1 MGRNHDRSW
10 LRPTS
15 MLAHMNA
22 DQSPARVQP
31 HVLAAVQ
38 AHEPRPATHL
48 QSGEPSTVVVLSRV
62 LECIPERAWELLTTP
77 EGLAQWSPCV
87 PDRALDSPGPASLQE
102 NPEDDPVD
110 GTVEVAES
118 STRLIHHWG
127 PEQLDWRLTRVDQG
141 TQLDLVMRCTSEEMA
156 AACGAGWHVC
166 LAVLEVLAR
175 GENAERVVGYDAFAY
190 GWENMNAAYATALGH
205 SA

>member
-1 MGRNHDRSW
+1 
-10 LRPTS
+10 
-15 MLAHMNA
+15 MLTHMNA
-22 DQSPARVQP
+22 DQTLEPAPAQT

-38 AHEPRPATHL
+38 AHDALPETRL
-48 QSGEPSTVVVLSRV
+48 LDGEPSTVVALSRV
-62 LECIPERAWELLTTP
+62 LACTPERAWELLTTP
-77 EGLAQWSPCV
+77 EGLAAWSPCV
-87 PDRALDSPGPASLQE
+87 PDRPLDSPGPAPLKE
-102 NPEDDPVD
+102 NPEDDAVD

-118 STRLIHHWG
+118 PARLVQRWG
-127 PEQLDWRLTRVDQG
+127 PEHLDWRLAPMDQG
-141 TQLDLVMRCTSEEMA
+141 TQLDPVMHCISDEMA

-190 GWENMNAAYATALGH
+190 GWAGMNASYGAALGQ